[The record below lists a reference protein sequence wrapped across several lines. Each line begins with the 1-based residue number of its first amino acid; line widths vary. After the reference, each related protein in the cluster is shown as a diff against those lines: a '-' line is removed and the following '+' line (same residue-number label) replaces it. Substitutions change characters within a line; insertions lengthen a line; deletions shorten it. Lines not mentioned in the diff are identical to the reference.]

1 MYGTV
6 TSPASTNSFS
16 YSISLDGT
24 STTNYVSSLS
34 SSSSV
39 DTAATDILAAFSNLT
54 DSSHE
59 IVLTVHN
66 PYASSGTDAS
76 GSDAVV
82 AFDRAVVYM
91 AVSGR

>member
-1 MYGTV
+1 MYGTI
-6 TSPASTNSFS
+6 TSPASTNSLS
-16 YSISLDGT
+16 YTISLDGT
-24 STTNYVSSLS
+24 STTNYVSSMS
-34 SSSSV
+34 SSPSV

-54 DSSHE
+54 DTLHE

-66 PYASSGTDAS
+66 PDTSSSTNAP
-76 GSDAVV
+76 DAVV